1 MLYYL
6 FTYMYCRSTVLSL
19 SVSVLREYEGV
30 IHHVVIAVLWEYTV
44 QGSPLSWSRVE

>member
-19 SVSVLREYEGV
+19 SVLREYEGV